1 MQPIIYDVAVSADG
15 FIAGASGDVSQFPH
29 TGPVVDDY
37 ATRLQT
43 YAAVLMGRA
52 TYQFGYAF
60 GLKPGENPYPWA
72 MSLVISPSIVLPDNP
87 EVEVEVEVVR
97 TDPAARIDR
106 LRHMA
111 LGPIY
116 LCGGGH
122 LAGWLLR
129 EGLITHLR
137 LKRAPVIL
145 GQGVPLFAGTGP
157 VRPMTLT
164 DSRIYKDG
172 VIYQEYRL

>member
-15 FIAGASGDVSQFPH
+15 FIAGASGDVSKFPH

-72 MSLVISPSIVLPDNP
+72 MSLVISSTIGLPD
-87 EVEVEVEVVR
+87 ESEVEVVR
-97 TDPAARIDR
+97 TDPAARIDT
-106 LRHMA
+106 LRHTA
-111 LGPIY
+111 PGPIY

-157 VRPMTLT
+157 VQPMTLT

-172 VIYQEYRL
+172 VIYQEYCL